1 MSKDYYKTLE
11 VEKTANQDE
20 IKKAFR
26 KKAHLYH
33 PDKKTGNE
41 AKFKEINEAYQVLG
55 DAKKRSQYD
64 QFGSAYQ
71 NGQAG
76 GAGGPGGFGGGFDG
90 MNINMDDL
98 GDMFGGFGDIF
109 GFGGGGRKRAQRGSD
124 IETNVSI
131 EFSEAVF
138 GVEKEINIRK
148 KTTCDKC
155 SGEGAE
161 PGSEIKT
168 CATCGGVGKV
178 SRVQQTILGSIQT
191 QTVCPSCQGEGKE
204 FTQKCTKCHGHG
216 ITLENVKL
224 KIKIPAGIDNG
235 EALRMP
241 ANGEAG
247 EKGAP
252 AGDLYI
258 RVSIKSD
265 KRFSREGIDIVS
277 RKEIKFSQAILGDKI
292 EIETVDGVVKLK
304 IPEGTQSGTVFKMKG
319 RGVTKLNG
327 RGRGDHLVKV
337 VILTPRNLDKKQKKI
352 LQDLNI

>member
-1 MSKDYYKTLE
+1 MDKRDYYEILGVSKNA
-11 VEKTANQDE
+11 ANDE
-20 IKKAFR
+20 LKKAYR
-26 KKAHLYH
+26 KMALKFH
-33 PDKKTGNE
+33 PDKNPDDSLAE
-41 AKFKEINEAYQVLG
+41 EKFKEAAEAYEVLSNEE
-55 DAKKRSQYD
+55 KRARYD
-64 QFGSAYQ
+64 RYGHA
-71 NGQAG
+71 GMG
-76 GAGGPGGFGGGFDG
+76 GAGGFSGGGMD
-90 MNINMDDL
+90 MDDI
-98 GDMFGGFGDIF
+98 FSHFGDIF

-224 KIKIPAGIDNG
+224 KIKIPAGI
-235 EALRMP
+235 
-241 ANGEAG
+241 
-247 EKGAP
+247 
-252 AGDLYI
+252 
-258 RVSIKSD
+258 
-265 KRFSREGIDIVS
+265 
-277 RKEIKFSQAILGDKI
+277 
-292 EIETVDGVVKLK
+292 
-304 IPEGTQSGTVFKMKG
+304 
-319 RGVTKLNG
+319 
-327 RGRGDHLVKV
+327 
-337 VILTPRNLDKKQKKI
+337 
-352 LQDLNI
+352 

>member
-1 MSKDYYKTLE
+1 MNKDYYKTLG
-11 VEKTANQDE
+11 VEKTVNQDE

-26 KKAHLYH
+26 KKAHEYH
-33 PDKKTGNE
+33 PDKKTGDE
-41 AKFKEINEAYQVLG
+41 AKFKEINEAYQVLS

-76 GAGGPGGFGGGFDG
+76 GAGGPGFGGFDG
-90 MNINMDDL
+90 VNINMDDL
-98 GDMFGGFGDIF
+98 GDMFGGFGDMF
-109 GFGGGGRKRAQRGSD
+109 GFGGGGRKRAQRGAD
-124 IETNVSI
+124 IETNVTI
-131 EFSEAVF
+131 DFSEAVF

-148 KTTCDKC
+148 KTTCDRC
-155 SGEGAE
+155 TGEGAE
-161 PGSEIKT
+161 PGAEVKT
-168 CATCGGVGKV
+168 CSTCKGAGRV

-191 QTVCPSCQGEGKE
+191 QTTCPACNGEGKE
-204 FTQKCTKCHGHG
+204 FSKKCTKCHGHG
-216 ITLENVKL
+216 ITLENTKL
-224 KIKIPAGIDNG
+224 NIKIPAGIDNG

-258 RVSIKSD
+258 RVNIKSD

-277 RKEIKFSQAILGDKI
+277 RKEISFTQAVLGDKI
-292 EIETVDGVVKLK
+292 NVETVDGVVKLK
-304 IPEGTQSGTVFKMKG
+304 VPEGTQSGTVFRMKG
-319 RGVTKLNG
+319 RGVNKLNG
-327 RGRGDHLVKV
+327 RGRGDHLVKII
-337 VILTPRNLDKKQKKI
+337 ILTPRNLDRRQKKA

>member
-1 MSKDYYKTLE
+1 MGKDYYKILG
-11 VEKTANQDE
+11 VEKGSSQDE

-26 KKAHLYH
+26 KKAHEYH
-33 PDKKTGNE
+33 PDKKTGDE

-55 DAKKRSQYD
+55 DAKKKSQYD
-64 QFGSAYQ
+64 QFGSGFQ

-76 GAGGPGGFGGGFDG
+76 GAGGPGPGGFDG

-109 GFGGGGRKRAQRGSD
+109 GFGGGGGRKRAQRGSD
-124 IETNVSI
+124 IETNVVI
-131 EFSEAVF
+131 DFSEAVF

-155 SGEGAE
+155 KGEGAE
-161 PGSEIKT
+161 PGSDVET
-168 CATCGGVGKV
+168 CATCNGAGRV

-191 QTVCPSCQGEGKE
+191 QTTCPACNGEGKE
-204 FTQKCTKCHGHG
+204 FSQKCTKCHGHG
-216 ITLENVKL
+216 ITLENIKL
-224 KIKIPAGIDNG
+224 NIKIPAGIDNG
-235 EALRMP
+235 ESLRMP

-258 RVSIKSD
+258 RVNVKED

-277 RKEIKFSQAILGDKI
+277 KKEISFTQAVLGDKI
-292 EIETVDGVVKLK
+292 EVETVDGVVKLK
-304 IPEGTQSGTVFKMKG
+304 IPEGTQSGTIFKMKG
-319 RGVTKLNG
+319 RGVNKLNG

-337 VILTPRNLDKKQKKI
+337 VILTPKNLDKKQRKI